1 MILKIGDSKE
11 DIKRMFHISRLLIDP
26 SLLPRY
32 IVFDITK
39 TGSTLLVCAGISIWE
54 IGSSNGYNMNVYTKA
69 IPYGAHGFGFK
80 TWNRVLF
87 FYINS

>member
-1 MILKIGDSKE
+1 MDEITVSDSYTEYLIE
-11 DIKRMFHISRLLIDP
+11 DS
-26 SLLPRY
+26 Y
-32 IVFDITK
+32 YTEYQITEDVERG
-39 TGSTLLVCAGISIWE
+39 TWGRTWTIP
-54 IGSSNGYNMNVYTKA
+54 